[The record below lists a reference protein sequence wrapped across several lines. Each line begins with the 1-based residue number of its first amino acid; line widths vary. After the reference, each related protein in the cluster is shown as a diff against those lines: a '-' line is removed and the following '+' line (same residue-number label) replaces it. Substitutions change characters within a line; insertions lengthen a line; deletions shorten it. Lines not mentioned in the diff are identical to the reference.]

1 MTFATDELIS
11 STKLVR
17 NFSSV
22 LWKMKNHE
30 LSKIW
35 VLKNNE
41 LEAVVLSRD
50 AYDKLIEYIEDLED
64 IALVEERI
72 KNDDWTRYTMEEIAK
87 ECGID
92 LKTL

>member
-22 LWKMKNHE
+22 LGKMKNHE
-30 LSKIW
+30 LSKIG

-72 KNDDWTRYTMEEIAK
+72 KNDDGTRYTMEEIAK